1 MEQSNSGGGNV
12 SDSVSTVSPL
22 QKPDILF
29 RLQQAKESLSA
40 WRKLV
45 EEGKVEPLVVKLD
58 SLPEL
63 KGKVRMLSRTEQ
75 EQLLAGN
82 EMIGDYV
89 RRMLSALPPQLND
102 KNT

>member
-1 MEQSNSGGGNV
+1 M
-12 SDSVSTVSPL
+12 
-22 QKPDILF
+22 
-29 RLQQAKESLSA
+29 
-40 WRKLV
+40 

-63 KGKVRMLSRTEQ
+63 KGKVRMLSQTEQ

>member
-1 MEQSNSGGGNV
+1 LN
-12 SDSVSTVSPL
+12 
-22 QKPDILF
+22 
-29 RLQQAKESLSA
+29 A
-40 WRKLV
+40 WKKLV
-45 EEGKVEPLVVKLD
+45 EEGKVEPLVVRLD

-63 KGKVRMLSRTEQ
+63 RGKIRMLNQTEQ

-89 RRMLSALPPQLND
+89 RRILNTAPPELND